1 MRLHGPQE
9 TGFISVTDV
18 SRAKF
23 PVLNMHGTSKR
34 SDEAPM
40 TCNVAGR
47 KGVEEQEPIRILR
60 ESCD

>member
-23 PVLNMHGTSKR
+23 PVLIKYAW
-34 SDEAPM
+34 D
-40 TCNVAGR
+40 VI
-47 KGVEEQEPIRILR
+47 KIR
-60 ESCD
+60 